1 MGLRGADTAE
11 DDPSAQHIVV
21 APVVCAVPNRQA
33 GDPKLV
39 GAGRIQLVPG
49 TKIFQIYQRLETDE
63 EYFCNFDVN
72 PAYEAPLES
81 AGVCIGARGPNG
93 EVRGVELPSHRF
105 FLATLFQPQRSS
117 APSKPH
123 PLIASLVQAAARFHE
138 ERERA
143 TVAKH

>member
-1 MGLRGADTAE
+1 MGLGGADTAE
-11 DDPSAQHIVV
+11 DDPSAEHIVI

-39 GAGRIQLVPG
+39 GAGRIRLVPG
-49 TKIFQIYQRLETDE
+49 MRTFQIYQRLEIDE
-63 EYFCNFDVN
+63 EYFCNYEVN

-81 AGVCIGARGPNG
+81 AGVRISARGPNG
-93 EVRGVELPSHRF
+93 EVRAVELPSHQF

-117 APSKPH
+117 APRKPH
-123 PLIASLVQAAARFHE
+123 PLVASFLQAAARFRQ

-143 TVAKH
+143 TAARH